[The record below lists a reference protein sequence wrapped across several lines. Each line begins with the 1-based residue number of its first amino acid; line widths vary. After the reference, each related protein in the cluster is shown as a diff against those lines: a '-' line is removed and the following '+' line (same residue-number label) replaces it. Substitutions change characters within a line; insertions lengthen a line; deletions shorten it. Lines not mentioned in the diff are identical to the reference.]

1 MLQTLFEQVSQSVD
15 GEPEILVAG
24 ISGALHLGQ
33 RLTGVIVWSGSII
46 VSGSGSD
53 SGSDLCTFESTIL
66 EVVES
71 GLSRYF

>member
-1 MLQTLFEQVSQSVD
+1 VLQTLFEQVSQSVD

-33 RLTGVIVWSGSII
+33 RLTVVIVWSGSIGLDSDPDI
-46 VSGSGSD
+46 VESELGSEIG
-53 SGSDLCTFESTIL
+53 L
-66 EVVES
+66 EIGES

>member
-33 RLTGVIVWSGSII
+33 RLTVVIVWSGSII

-53 SGSDLCTFESTIL
+53 LGTFESTIL
-66 EVVES
+66 EIGES